1 MSEDPPPSERTR
13 AAMLARHYR
22 DHEHLAVG
30 EIAQRLARTPAT
42 ISAYLYDPTG
52 AKTREVKRRYQGI
65 CETCG
70 SPTWG
75 AGPRHAGRLCARC
88 NGRAT
93 LQWQPE
99 RIEAALRVWAAMFGR
114 PATTTDLSLTH
125 ARKAA
130 PKDGGERLRRLQAG
144 WSEGRWPPASV
155 VQYHHG
161 TIAKAN
167 RIALAREPT
176 GGEASD

>member
-1 MSEDPPPSERTR
+1 MGRELTDTLAHLEAEGVVVLQHRASARVRPERNTRSVAAPRHAPGHTRPGQGVSEDPPPSERTR

-65 CETCG
+65 CETVAG

-93 LQWQPE
+93 LQWQP
-99 RIEAALRVWAAMFGR
+99 
-114 PATTTDLSLTH
+114 
-125 ARKAA
+125 
-130 PKDGGERLRRLQAG
+130 
-144 WSEGRWPPASV
+144 
-155 VQYHHG
+155 
-161 TIAKAN
+161 
-167 RIALAREPT
+167 
-176 GGEASD
+176 